1 MTNIINFNRYKRN
14 KEISP
19 EPLNEVEIIT
29 MTISQFNNL
38 SQEEQDK
45 YTLLNQE
52 HTKLILE
59 RTITSIS

>member
-14 KEISP
+14 KEISS

-38 SQEEQDK
+38 PKEEQDK

>member
-14 KEISP
+14 KEISS

-59 RTITSIS
+59 RTITPIC